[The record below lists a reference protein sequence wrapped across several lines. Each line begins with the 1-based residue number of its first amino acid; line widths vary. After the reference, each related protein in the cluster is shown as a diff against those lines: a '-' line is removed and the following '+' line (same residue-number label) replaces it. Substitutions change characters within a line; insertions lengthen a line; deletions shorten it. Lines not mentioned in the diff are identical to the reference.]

1 MTSCHGWV
9 TDHEKESRPFG
20 WAVSLNAT
28 AYGPENV
35 PVLGR
40 DDHNREQWFMFEGF
54 DRIPISEAV
63 ALRLLVSLG
72 IREEAR

>member
-28 AYGPENV
+28 AYGPESV
-35 PVLGR
+35 PILGR
-40 DDHNREQWFMFEGF
+40 DERGAEQWYWLEGF
-54 DRIPISEAV
+54 DRIPVRETTALMRMV
-63 ALRLLVSLG
+63 ALG
-72 IREEAR
+72 IREDAT